1 MFETTNPDI
10 SIPIN
15 PRAAAALSIDTSGA
29 LPIPF
34 TPAAKIATVLDCAIE
49 LAAGHFPM
57 LTESIWNQML
67 SCEDGFLDNDHLAPQ
82 ILVAPG
88 FWANRLAQNSD
99 VGDIPIA
106 DLEAVDELSAMEQFA
121 VHLVVDRFLSQPTG
135 QDCGLR
141 EILAD
146 FSGRAPECVFK
157 DDPSPSE
164 LWTVRE
170 VRAAEEGRAEVLCDY
185 AGELMAVLG
194 VAIVSDTKFHFD
206 SLELESD
213 RKLAFP
219 PSKGGLYGFLFGLAA
234 HEIREFLAARELDQ
248 PDWA

>member
-1 MFETTNPDI
+1 M
-10 SIPIN
+10 
-15 PRAAAALSIDTSGA
+15 
-29 LPIPF
+29 
-34 TPAAKIATVLDCAIE
+34 ATALDCAIE
-49 LAAGHFPM
+49 LAAAHFPM

-67 SCEDGFLDNDHLAPQ
+67 SCEDGFLDSDHLAPQ
-82 ILVAPG
+82 ILAPG
-88 FWANRLAQNSD
+88 FWANRIAQNSD
-99 VGDIPIA
+99 ACDIPIA
-106 DLEAVDELSAMEQFA
+106 DLETVDELSAMEQFA
-121 VHLVVDRFLSQPTG
+121 VHLVVDRFLSQPAG
-135 QDCGLR
+135 EDRGLR

-170 VRAAEEGRAEVLCDY
+170 VRAAGEGRAEVLCDY

-194 VAIVSDTKFHFD
+194 VAIVSDAKFHFD

-219 PSKGGLYGFLFGLAA
+219 PSKGGLYGFLFGLAT
-234 HEIREFLAARELDQ
+234 HEIREFLAAQVLDQ
-248 PDWA
+248 PAWA